1 MTTQQTTA
9 SAINGIDVTMYLVKD
24 MKRAIS
30 FYRDTLGLAV
40 TKSFGPDSADG
51 PEYAEFTFSDGTT
64 FGLYKQEMW
73 FEGNGVTFGVSDIRV
88 AVDLYKER
96 GVKFR
101 DDGDVFETPVCFIAF
116 GRDSEENT
124 FMLHQRK

>member
-1 MTTQQTTA
+1 MATQQTTA

-30 FYRDTLGLAV
+30 FYRDTLGFGAMR
-40 TKSFGPDSADG
+40 SFGPDSADG

-64 FGLYKQEMW
+64 FGLYNQGKW
-73 FEGNGVTFGVSDIRV
+73 FEGNGVTFGVSDIRA

-116 GRDSEENT
+116 GLDSEENR